1 MFSSCE
7 ARLMIERARKN
18 AEMAPFNLNNWLPL
32 ADTLLTNTPKYGSS
46 NMIRMRKLVNDV
58 RFNTSANA
66 DEGYSDDN
74 ILRAIIQNYDMV
86 ERV

>member
-1 MFSSCE
+1 MRPSGLYF
-7 ARLMIERARKN
+7 L
-18 AEMAPFNLNNWLPL
+18 FWLPL

-46 NMIRMRKLVNDV
+46 NMIRMRKLVSDV
-58 RFNTSANA
+58 RFNASASA

-74 ILRAIIQNYDMV
+74 ILRAIIQNYDMM